1 MPADTCD
8 RSPPDHRGQF
18 AAQQIVRLDVTLADL
33 TQVNSV
39 ELARRVCVEQQTRLA
54 RSFRNVVD
62 TERPE

>member
-1 MPADTCD
+1 MPAD

-39 ELARRVCVEQQTRLA
+39 ELARRVCAEQQARLA
-54 RSFRNVVD
+54 RRLRNAVD
-62 TERPE
+62 SERGE